1 MKLKT
6 YMWKEYP
13 FIKKDKSYRFQTAD
27 PIINRRMKQRSDF
40 DLVLLG
46 LSENIWVY
54 QTNKYS
60 LKDAKKTLNRVTRQ
74 VIKYDAFYEVYYAEN
89 GVIVDKNSKKK
100 NT

>member
-27 PIINRRMKQRSDF
+27 SIINRRMKQRSDF

-60 LKDAKKTLNRVTRQ
+60 LKDAKKTLNRVTT
-74 VIKYDAFYEVYYAEN
+74 
-89 GVIVDKNSKKK
+89 SSH
-100 NT
+100 

>member
-1 MKLKT
+1 MKHKN
-6 YMWKEYP
+6 YMWREYP
-13 FIKKDKSYRFQTAD
+13 FIKKDKSYRFQTSD

-40 DLVLLG
+40 QLVLWG
-46 LSENIWVY
+46 LNENIWVY

-60 LKDAKKTLNRVTRQ
+60 LKDAKKTFSRVTRQ
-74 VIKYDAFYEVYYAEN
+74 VIKYDSFNEVYYAEN

>member
-27 PIINRRMKQRSDF
+27 SIINRRMKQRSDF

-60 LKDAKKTLNRVTRQ
+60 LKDAKKTLSIVTRRVTDR
-74 VIKYDAFYEVYYAEN
+74 DF
-89 GVIVDKNSKKK
+89 
-100 NT
+100 

>member
-54 QTNKYS
+54 QTSKYS
-60 LKDAKKTLNRVTRQ
+60 LKDAKKTLTRVTRQ
-74 VIKYDAFYEVYYAEN
+74 VIKYDAFYEVYYAES